1 MNYLKFT
8 QYVYLIFGA
17 YFIYDGVTKLND
29 PALGSPWLSFIVAG
43 LAVFMYFFRRK
54 FGKKFEDKN
63 KNS

>member
-8 QYVYLIFGA
+8 QYVYLGFGA
-17 YFIYDGVTKLND
+17 YFIQDGITKLND
-29 PALGSPWLSFIVAG
+29 SNLGSPWLSFIIAG

-54 FGKKFEDKN
+54 FAKKFDDRN